1 MQIFVETLT
10 GKTITVTTQAC
21 ATIDDVKARIQD
33 KESIPSSQQRL
44 VFGGKLLEEGHTLS
58 EYNIGNEST
67 LQLMSRLCGG
77 MMNGPNGIGDI
88 YIYISIYMH
97 V

>member
-10 GKTITVTTQAC
+10 GKTITVTTQAR
-21 ATIDDVKARIQD
+21 ATINDVKARIQD
-33 KESIPSSQQRL
+33 KEGIPSSQQRL

-67 LQLMSRLCGG
+67 LQLKLRLRGG

-88 YIYISIYMH
+88 YI
-97 V
+97 